1 MNLINSKII
10 TITWTTLNP
19 ITSNRPIIMLTMFI
33 KRIYTSFHMKSIVI
47 DLSRRKIYT
56 LHFQI
61 WVIFSQRWQGKNY
74 TYTITQV
81 LCSLEYIPLALTTSY
96 LFIFNKN
103 MTFRWSQFNF
113 FQNHPLLNMRLLN
126 IIFFLYSVKD
136 EKIKYQVLA

>member
-1 MNLINSKII
+1 MNNSQPYRKQSVHHYVNNVN
-10 TITWTTLNP
+10 L
-19 ITSNRPIIMLTMFI
+19 
-33 KRIYTSFHMKSIVI
+33 KKIYTSFHIKSIVI
-47 DLSRRKIYT
+47 DLSRRKIYITFSNLNNFLAT
-56 LHFQI
+56 LTP
-61 WVIFSQRWQGKNY
+61 WQGKNY
-74 TYTITQV
+74 TYTIAQV

-113 FQNHPLLNMRLLN
+113 FQNHQLLNMQLLN